1 MGDLSKIAHFFR
13 LQKDRSLRQ
22 LLQDRVFTRSM

>member
-22 LLQDRVFTRSM
+22 LLHRPSENPIL